1 MKKYH
6 FLTLRIGSWV
16 YKVYAHDSG
25 LVTIETERNGIEHFE
40 KPFQLCM
47 GTFFDCWLPRMLCL
61 QSGNRIYQ
69 DI

>member
-16 YKVYAHDSG
+16 YKMYSHDSG
-25 LVTIETERNGIEHFE
+25 FITIETKRGDVENFERPFE
-40 KPFQLCM
+40 LCG
-47 GTFFDCWLPRMLCL
+47 GTFFDIWLPRMLCL
-61 QSGNRIYQ
+61 QSGSRIYQ